1 MSYFNKGFNSS
12 KDTYVNG
19 TGTNIG
25 DNTAGV
31 IKTISIRFKLNM
43 NNIEKIKQFFAHLS
57 PLNIILIGALGITLV
72 VYLSN
77 LHRNTLHDISTAEL
91 APEKVYVDMYGDH
104 HVLLKTIEANKAEID
119 GLKHS
124 DALKGLQ
131 IKKLDHLLSVT
142 KATSVIDTEFI
153 TVPSIDDSCNFFIEK
168 KDAFIHL
175 WAKGN
180 KTTGTIGLKSIDSIT
195 IVQYKKFHLFKA
207 NETKIDIK
215 NSSPYTEIVSGKSIV
230 LKEKK
235 ILVSLGIQIGMNPIN
250 YQPYYGI
257 GIQFNLLP
265 ILKK

>member
-1 MSYFNKGFNSS
+1 MNK
-12 KDTYVNG
+12 Y
-19 TGTNIG
+19 I
-25 DNTAGV
+25 
-31 IKTISIRFKLNM
+31 I
-43 NNIEKIKQFFAHLS
+43 KIKKLFATLS
-57 PLNIILIGALGITLV
+57 PLNIILIGALVFSIIIH
-72 VYLSN
+72 LSS
-77 LHRNTLHDISTAEL
+77 LRKYEHDVSTAEL
-91 APEKVYVDMYGDH
+91 APEKVYIDKYGDRH
-104 HVLLKTIEANKAEID
+104 TLLETIEANKAEID

-142 KATSVIDTEFI
+142 KGTVVIDTFFTSPVI
-153 TVPSIDDSCNFFIEK
+153 MDDSCNFSLEK
-168 KDAFIHL
+168 KDAYIHL

-180 KTTGTIGLKSIDSIT
+180 KTTGTIGLKSIDSLT

-235 ILVSLGIQIGMNPIN
+235 TLVSLGVQVGINPIN

-257 GIQFNLLP
+257 GIQLNILP
-265 ILKK
+265 ILKR

>member
-1 MSYFNKGFNSS
+1 MQ
-12 KDTYVNG
+12 
-19 TGTNIG
+19 
-25 DNTAGV
+25 
-31 IKTISIRFKLNM
+31 KTKL
-43 NNIEKIKQFFAHLS
+43 FLASLS
-57 PLNIILIGALGITLV
+57 PLNIILIGALGLV
-72 VYLSN
+72 LIVHIFS
-77 LHRNTLHDISTAEL
+77 LHSKGKYDVSTAEL
-91 APEKVYVDMYGDH
+91 APEKVYVDKYGDR
-104 HVLLKTIEANKAEID
+104 HVLLETIEADKAEID

-131 IKKLDHLLSVT
+131 IKKLDHLLAVT
-142 KATSVIDTEFI
+142 KSTIIVDTFFKEPV
-153 TVPSIDDSCNFFIEK
+153 TMDDSCNFSIEK
-168 KDAFIHL
+168 RDAFIHL

-180 KTTGTIGLKSIDSIT
+180 KTNGTIGIESKDSLT

-235 ILVSLGIQIGMNPIN
+235 TLVSLGVQIGINPIN

-257 GIQFNLLP
+257 GVQFNLLP